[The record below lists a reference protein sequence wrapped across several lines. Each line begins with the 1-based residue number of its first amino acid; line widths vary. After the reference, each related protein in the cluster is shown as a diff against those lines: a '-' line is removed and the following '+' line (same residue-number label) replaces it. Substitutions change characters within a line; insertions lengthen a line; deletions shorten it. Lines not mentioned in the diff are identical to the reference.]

1 MYPQIIFILVVFTLL
16 YNNYLK
22 QYVQKP
28 ESKTNLRT
36 DLGNQRI
43 ENILNTVGPSDVID
57 RLNSE
62 EEFRNATKEL
72 DAKLE
77 KIIKKDL

>member
-1 MYPQIIFILVVFTLL
+1 MYPQIIFALLVFVFV
-16 YNNYLK
+16 YNNFLK
-22 QYVQKP
+22 QYIQTI

-57 RLNSE
+57 KLNSE
-62 EEFRNATKEL
+62 VEFRNATKEL

>member
-1 MYPQIIFILVVFTLL
+1 MYPQIIFVLIVFTLL
-16 YNNYLK
+16 YNNFLK
-22 QYVQKP
+22 QYIHKP
-28 ESKTNLRT
+28 ESKTNLRSE
-36 DLGNQRI
+36 LGNQRI
-43 ENILNTVGPSDVID
+43 EDIINTVGPSNVID

>member
-1 MYPQIIFILVVFTLL
+1 MYPQIIFALLVFVFV
-16 YNNYLK
+16 YNNFLK
-22 QYVQKP
+22 QYVQTT
-28 ESKTNLRT
+28 ESKTSLRT

>member
-1 MYPQIIFILVVFTLL
+1 MYPQIIFSLLMFALL
-16 YNNYLK
+16 YNNCLR
-22 QYVQKP
+22 QYIQKP
-28 ESKTNLRT
+28 EQKTNLRT

-62 EEFRNATKEL
+62 LEFRNATKEL

>member
-1 MYPQIIFILVVFTLL
+1 MYPQIIFVLLVFMFV

-22 QYVQKP
+22 QYIQKS
-28 ESKTNLRT
+28 ELKTNLRT
-36 DLGNQRI
+36 DLGNKRI
-43 ENILNTVGPSDVID
+43 EDIINTVGPSNVID

>member
-1 MYPQIIFILVVFTLL
+1 MYPQIIFALL
-16 YNNYLK
+16 IFAFVYNNYLK
-22 QYVQKP
+22 QYIQKS
-28 ESKTNLRT
+28 ELKTNLRT
-36 DLGNQRI
+36 NLGNQRI
-43 ENILNTVGPSDVID
+43 EDIINTIGPSNVID

-62 EEFRNATKEL
+62 EQFRNATKEL